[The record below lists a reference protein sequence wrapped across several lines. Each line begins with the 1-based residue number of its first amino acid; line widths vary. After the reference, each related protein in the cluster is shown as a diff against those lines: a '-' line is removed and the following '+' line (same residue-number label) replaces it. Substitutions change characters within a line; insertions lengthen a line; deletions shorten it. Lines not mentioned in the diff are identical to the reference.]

1 MFALGEAADARAI
14 PAHYQ
19 PASVVLEFVNQHG
32 PDGGRA
38 TFDGRWGFGETL
50 GKLKYHGRELRRR
63 AHRAA
68 VVALPWEAVS
78 KLPVHEKAARRRL
91 PNSNLMMDQMNLSSG
106 FGLRRYAMKPTSAK
120 PRIINNRTGRCCW
133 QKAIENTILSLL
145 GRSWI
150 VDINKSGNPHMII
163 ELT

>member
-1 MFALGEAADARAI
+1 MFALAEAADARAI

-19 PASVVLEFVNQHG
+19 PASVVLEFVNPHG

-78 KLPVHEKAARRRL
+78 KLPVHEK
-91 PNSNLMMDQMNLSSG
+91 PPEGG
-106 FGLRRYAMKPTSAK
+106 FP
-120 PRIINNRTGRCCW
+120 IRT
-133 QKAIENTILSLL
+133 
-145 GRSWI
+145 
-150 VDINKSGNPHMII
+150 
-163 ELT
+163 

>member
-50 GKLKYHGRELRRR
+50 GKLKYMARV
-63 AHRAA
+63 AA
-68 VVALPWEAVS
+68 PSASGCCCGFALGGC
-78 KLPVHEKAARRRL
+78 L
-91 PNSNLMMDQMNLSSG
+91 
-106 FGLRRYAMKPTSAK
+106 
-120 PRIINNRTGRCCW
+120 
-133 QKAIENTILSLL
+133 
-145 GRSWI
+145 
-150 VDINKSGNPHMII
+150 
-163 ELT
+163 